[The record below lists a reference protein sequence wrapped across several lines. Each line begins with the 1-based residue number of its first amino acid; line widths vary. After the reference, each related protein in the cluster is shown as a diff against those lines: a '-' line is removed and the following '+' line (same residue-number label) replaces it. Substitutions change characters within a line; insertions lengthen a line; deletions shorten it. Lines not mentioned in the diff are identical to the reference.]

1 MEDVLELIES
11 GLALGETGVGR
22 SVETDRGLMTAID

>member
-22 SVETDRGLMTAID
+22 SVETDKGLITAID